1 MRRSRPGEWS
11 FAIGARMPHYRDDVG
26 AIPLA
31 REWEPRIDVLEAES
45 HVLIRVEIPGVGARD
60 VTLAYREDPPVLVVR
75 GNRPD
80 DLHLQADRYVSHVL
94 EIEDGPFARE
104 IDLPEGDYAFSGV
117 RASFKHGILNVV
129 VPKVPR
135 SSGRAGMDEPAVIVV
150 ERTILRPEA

>member
-80 DLHLQADRYVSHVL
+80 DLHLQADRYVSHML

-104 IDLPEGDYAFSGV
+104 IG
-117 RASFKHGILNVV
+117 RASC
-129 VPKVPR
+129 R
-135 SSGRAGMDEPAVIVV
+135 
-150 ERTILRPEA
+150 ER